1 MIGLALFFLPLRRL
15 HQRMVGQKLDEK
27 DRLRPKLASLFED
40 RSVRNDSGDL
50 GHMFRLDMM
59 DRKVSSMAVW
69 PFDVGILGRLS
80 AIALSVIAIL
90 ISRIVAL
97 IVHI

>member
-1 MIGLALFFLPLRRL
+1 
-15 HQRMVGQKLDEK
+15 MVVQKQDEK
-27 DRLRPKLASLFED
+27 ARLRPKLKSLFED
-40 RSVRNDSGDL
+40 RSGGNAHGDL
-50 GHMFRLDMM
+50 GPMFRLDMM
-59 DRKVSSMAVW
+59 DRRVSSMAVW

-97 IVHI
+97 FFHI